1 MTDTART
8 FSSGCAFNAS
18 RFGLRRAACASNG
31 ATGGGNG
38 GGTPE
43 NAANPSAL
51 PDKDA
56 LCAKIADIIQDYRK
70 GEIAPRTP
78 EDVGKWISQFDEA
91 DQLLILEEMAHI
103 LERMY
108 FSEAK
113 VRDFIRTV
121 VSDQTFTGGDPAA
134 FWRKAG
140 VLDLQTD
147 GSSQKTMLSI
157 LDDEL
162 RGKYGYGR
170 GDCQPDGKNF
180 VYLDDGVFSGNQAV
194 KERCLE
200 SPPGH
205 IRKWLEENPGLSDFT
220 LHMIVIAPYMSGV
233 RYVDIGFNKITANRN
248 GKIKW
253 PFLHCAIGR
262 IIPNWR
268 NDGLYVHNRPDNVG
282 VLWPR
287 CLPSDPCMLANPD
300 VEKWVQW
307 ENQHAK
313 AGPGKD
319 VARPEGQAPKF
330 FKSEKGRHVLE
341 QAFIRKG
348 AYFCS
353 RDRSGKR
360 NEHTRPLG
368 NQVWRGW
375 GFGAMFVTYR
385 NCPNNCPL
393 ALWWEGDG
401 WHPLFH
407 RRH

>member
-31 ATGGGNG
+31 ATGDGNG
-38 GGTPE
+38 GG
-43 NAANPSAL
+43 A
-51 PDKDA
+51 PDKGA
-56 LCAKIADIIQDYRK
+56 LCVKIADIIQDYRK
-70 GEIAPRTP
+70 GESGVAPRTP
-78 EDVGKWISQFDEA
+78 ECVGKWIAQFDDA
-91 DQLLILEEMAHI
+91 DQLPILEEMAHI

-121 VSDQTFTGGDPAA
+121 VSDQTFTGGDPAT
-134 FWRKAG
+134 FWRNAG

-162 RGKYGYGR
+162 RGKYGYGC
-170 GDCQPDGKNF
+170 GDCQPDGENF
-180 VYLDDGVFSGNQAV
+180 VYLDDGVFSGSQAIR
-194 KERCLE
+194 EEHPE
-200 SPPGH
+200 SPSGH
-205 IRKWLEENPGLSDFT
+205 LRKWLQDNPELSDFT
-220 LHMIVIAPYMSGV
+220 LHMVVIAPYMSGV
-233 RYVDIGFNKITANRN
+233 GYVNKGFNKVAGHRN
-248 GKIKW
+248 GKINW
-253 PFLHCAIGR
+253 PFLNRAIGGI

-268 NDGLYVHNRPDNVG
+268 DNGLRVHNRPDNVG

-287 CLPSDPCMLANPD
+287 CLPSDSLMLANPD
-300 VEKWVQW
+300 VEKWMQW
-307 ENQHAK
+307 ENEHAK
-313 AGPGKD
+313 ASPGRD
-319 VARPEGQAPKF
+319 VARPEGKNPKF
-330 FKSEKGRHVLE
+330 FKSEKGRHILE
-341 QAFIRKG
+341 QAFLRKG

-401 WHPLFH
+401 WRPLFP